1 MKHKCL
7 LFFICFT
14 SIMIFLD
21 IRASYF
27 SFRNNSCPNYNQY
40 TKDHFYEEMVEY
52 SKKVEKQN
60 AAHNEMAFAMRR
72 NNNYA
77 LMLQN
82 SISSAAHFSVLYQA
96 IKAIFRRPQ
105 TKTPNNRLLF
115 SSIFD
120 ITQFYG
126 QQLRQRFHEYKSPN
140 EPESSH

>member
-1 MKHKCL
+1 MRQKCL
-7 LFFICFT
+7 LFVIYFT
-14 SIMIFLD
+14 SMIVLD
-21 IRASYF
+21 VRACYF
-27 SFRNNSCPNYNQY
+27 SFRNNNFPNYNQY

-52 SKKVEKQN
+52 SKKVDKQN

-82 SISSAAHFSVLYQA
+82 FVASTAHFSVLYQVV
-96 IKAIFRRPQ
+96 KTIFRRPQ
-105 TKTPNNRLLF
+105 TKTSNKSILF

-120 ITQFYG
+120 ITQFSG
-126 QQLRQRFHEYKSPN
+126 QKLRKKFREYKYLN